1 MPHRDLSEEQANL
14 VIRSGFNTD
23 NTPYEI
29 LRGDPQ
35 KPPVRLGSLTGLERT
50 IDLAHRL
57 AARTPGDY
65 FIFHAT
71 THELANTV
79 STTPQ
84 STSARKDVV
93 QGAELSNLRPAD
105 KT

>member
-29 LRGDPQ
+29 FRGDPQ
-35 KPPVRLGSLTGLERT
+35 KPLVRLGSLTSLERT

-65 FIFHAT
+65 IFQAT

-79 STTPQ
+79 SSTPQ